1 MEFFMAILPFLVLI
15 LVMYFL
21 MIRPAQKKQKEV
33 QNMQSN
39 LQNGDKIIT
48 IGGMHGEVESF
59 DEKHRYVRTDDAD
72 SAVLKFDRV
81 AHKEIVKYTPRADR
95 ILSAFFGFTLSVQ

>member
-33 QNMQSN
+33 KNMQDS
-39 LQNGDKIIT
+39 LQKGNQIIT
-48 IGGMHGEVESF
+48 IGGMHGVVESF
-59 DEKHRYVRTDDAD
+59 DQNYMYVRTEDEDGM
-72 SAVLKFDRV
+72 VLKFDRV
-81 AHKEIVKYTPRADR
+81 ALKQIVE
-95 ILSAFFGFTLSVQ
+95 

>member
-39 LQNGDKIIT
+39 LQKGDEIIT
-48 IGGMHGEVESF
+48 IGGIHGTVESF
-59 DEKHRYVRTDDAD
+59 DQKHMYIRTDEVNG
-72 SAVLKFDRV
+72 AVLKFERV
-81 AHKEIVKYTPRADR
+81 ARKEIVK
-95 ILSAFFGFTLSVQ
+95 

>member
-33 QNMQSN
+33 QNMQNN
-39 LQNGDKIIT
+39 LQKGDKIIT

-59 DEKHRYVRTDDAD
+59 DQKHMYVRTEDAGG
-72 SAVLKFDRV
+72 AVLKFDRV
-81 AHKEIVKYTPRADR
+81 ALKEIVK
-95 ILSAFFGFTLSVQ
+95 

>member
-1 MEFFMAILPFLVLI
+1 MPLLPFIAII

-39 LQNGDKIIT
+39 LQKGDKIIT

-59 DEKHRYVRTDDAD
+59 DQKHMYVRTDDAD

-81 AHKEIVKYTPRADR
+81 ALKEIVK
-95 ILSAFFGFTLSVQ
+95 

>member
-21 MIRPAQKKQKEV
+21 MIRPAQKKQKAV

-39 LQNGDKIIT
+39 LQKGDKIIT
-48 IGGMHGEVESF
+48 IGGMHGDVESF
-59 DEKHRYVRTDDAD
+59 DQNHMYVRTEDTGG
-72 SAVLKFDRV
+72 AVLKFDRV
-81 AHKEIVKYTPRADR
+81 ALKEIVK
-95 ILSAFFGFTLSVQ
+95 

>member
-39 LQNGDKIIT
+39 LQKGDEVIT
-48 IGGMHGEVESF
+48 IGGIHGTVESF
-59 DEKHRYVRTDDAD
+59 DQKHMYIRTDDVNG
-72 SAVLKFDRV
+72 AVLKFERV
-81 AHKEIVKYTPRADR
+81 ALKEIVK
-95 ILSAFFGFTLSVQ
+95 

>member
-33 QNMQSN
+33 QNMQNN
-39 LQNGDKIIT
+39 LQKGDKIIT

-59 DEKHRYVRTDDAD
+59 DQKHMYVRTEDAD
-72 SAVLKFDRV
+72 GAVLKFDRV
-81 AHKEIVKYTPRADR
+81 ALKEIVK
-95 ILSAFFGFTLSVQ
+95 